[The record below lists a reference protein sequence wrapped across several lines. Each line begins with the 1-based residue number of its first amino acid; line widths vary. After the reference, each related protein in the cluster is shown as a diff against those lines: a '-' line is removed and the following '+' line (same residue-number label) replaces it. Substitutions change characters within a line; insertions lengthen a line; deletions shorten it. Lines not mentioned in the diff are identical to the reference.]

1 MEQDE
6 MGTEIMWKLRANRI
20 KQILSSPITEFGQF
34 TMSRRAGLDFNV
46 GFGSKKNNNVN
57 SLSNSVLLE
66 VAEFALAMNSSQ
78 QDFIMEIL
86 EYNFDFGLQSQHQRD
101 LFICEIMKRVRKP
114 RSCEDAV
121 KFSKEV
127 FQLPG
132 LLPSINVKNQSVR
145 NVNIELS
152 SESRMEECG
161 TAPRCPYSSDETKE
175 HISEKV
181 VVSYPFCK
189 EIGLKLH
196 VNQCQ
201 PNTKLNITKLTNGA
215 MTEVTNVAEKLC
227 GTFEQIFLD
236 LLRHNLDLDSHS
248 GDSDLARDIL
258 ARIPAILEKKTL
270 SGCVEGERYKQ
281 MKHIKNRLVAC
292 SASSAQCAIINRNM
306 GNSSDIEHQNQ
317 LHLKLWKLRASHI
330 QQILS
335 VPHGE
340 HFPFY
345 SYSRCRKL
353 GIDFNVG
360 SGVKQNLDPKLLING
375 IMLELNTFVTTLLS
389 AKKYFITEILEY
401 NFDLDFKNE
410 LNRSAFAQ
418 QIVDKIRVTAKR
430 KYSIP
435 RINRQFEL
443 PDTRC
448 MPDAC
453 FYRTTYCPKCYQ
465 DRNHRLFQDKSD
477 PGHNGH
483 PHPHIMLHTVSADGN
498 CTEQKPP
505 KDLYTGFS
513 TLGKNV
519 MEDYPLCKNIG
530 LNLFVDKDQPKDKL
544 DIHVLTHGTIHEVA
558 NFAKM
563 MCGTKTKIINDI
575 LEHSFNINMQGRAVY
590 PSRMIHSI
598 TSDDG
603 EEAWFNE
610 VFVIPPFPHRQHGHA
625 SKLDDAFAMQR
636 NEMKETVNKRKLA
649 LQTKKERA
657 TLPSHEICF
666 PKKPRGNPW
675 SQTSRFL
682 ICMEIGLD
690 LDVTSKPGKKKKL
703 DLKLLTKAI
712 VLEIYKFAVRKTHH
726 YLPQSLYAILDYN
739 FDLRSQHHRHWEF
752 TMATAFE
759 VQSLV
764 KQYRKKTRQS
774 R

>member
-1 MEQDE
+1 MKTNSLSHHTDLCTSEKAEGDHCHTFPLGESDQDSDKVTNTGYTGKLDHLQSPKRCSLNSDIAGDSKPSYLGYCTPLCTTTEISSSSPTVNSNVNPPFVSQTDERGLCVGEEPRQTPSNASNKHDMEQDE
-6 MGTEIMWKLRANRI
+6 MGTEIMWKLRANRV
-20 KQILSSPITEFGQF
+20 KQILSSPITEFGHF
-34 TMSRRAGLDFNV
+34 TWSKKAGLDFNV
-46 GFGSKKNNNVN
+46 GFGPKKNISVD
-57 SLSNSVLLE
+57 SLSNCVLLE
-66 VAEFALAMNSSQ
+66 VAKFALAMNSSQ

-86 EYNFDFGLQSQHQRD
+86 EYNFDFGLQSQHQRN
-101 LFICEIMKRVRKP
+101 LFTCEIMERVRKL
-114 RSCEDAV
+114 RICEDAV
-121 KFSKEV
+121 RFSEEV

-201 PNTKLNITKLTNGA
+201 PNTKLNITKLTNEA

-270 SGCVEGERYKQ
+270 SGCVKRE
-281 MKHIKNRLVAC
+281 
-292 SASSAQCAIINRNM
+292 
-306 GNSSDIEHQNQ
+306 
-317 LHLKLWKLRASHI
+317 
-330 QQILS
+330 
-335 VPHGE
+335 
-340 HFPFY
+340 
-345 SYSRCRKL
+345 RCRKL

-360 SGVKQNLDPKLLING
+360 SGVKQNLDPKLLTNG

-477 PGHNGH
+477 TCHIGN
-483 PHPHIMLHTVSADGN
+483 PHPHIMLHTVFADGN

-513 TLGKNV
+513 ALGKNV
-519 MEDYPLCKNIG
+519 MEDYPLCKKIG
-530 LNLFVDKDQPKDKL
+530 LNLFVDNNQPKDKL
-544 DIHVLTHGTIHEVA
+544 GIHVLTHGTIHEVA

-575 LEHSFNINMQGRAVY
+575 LEHNFTINMQGRAVY

-625 SKLDDAFAMQR
+625 SKLDDACAMQR

-675 SQTSRFL
+675 SQTSRFP

-690 LDVTSKPGKKKKL
+690 LDVTSKPGKKKK
-703 DLKLLTKAI
+703 T
-712 VLEIYKFAVRKTHH
+712 
-726 YLPQSLYAILDYN
+726 
-739 FDLRSQHHRHWEF
+739 
-752 TMATAFE
+752 
-759 VQSLV
+759 
-764 KQYRKKTRQS
+764 
-774 R
+774 

>member
-1 MEQDE
+1 MATNSLSHHTDLCTSDKAEGDHCHTFPLGESDQDSDKVTNPGYTGKLDHLQSPKSCSLNSDIAGDSEPSYLAYCTPLFTTTEISSSSPTVNSNVNPPFVSQTDERGLCVGEEPRQTPSNASNKHDMEQDE
-6 MGTEIMWKLRANRI
+6 MGTEIIWKLRANCV

-34 TMSRRAGLDFNV
+34 TWSKKAGLEFNV
-46 GFGSKKNNNVN
+46 GFGSKKNINVN
-57 SLSNSVLLE
+57 SLSNCVLLE
-66 VAEFALAMNSSQ
+66 VAKFALAMNSSQ

-86 EYNFDFGLQSQHQRD
+86 EYNFDFGLQSQHERD
-101 LFICEIMKRVRKP
+101 LFTFEIMKRVRKL

-152 SESRMEECG
+152 SESRTEECG

-270 SGCVEGERYKQ
+270 SGCVKGERYKQ
-281 MKHIKNRLVAC
+281 MKRIKNRLVAC

-317 LHLKLWKLRASHI
+317 LHLKLWKLRTSHI

-340 HFPFY
+340 HCPFY

-360 SGVKQNLDPKLLING
+360 SGVKQNLDPKLLTNG

-448 MPDAC
+448 IPDAC

-477 PGHNGH
+477 TGHIGH

-519 MEDYPLCKNIG
+519 MEDYPLCKKIG

-544 DIHVLTHGTIHEVA
+544 DIHHQGNLREEDVLEV
-558 NFAKM
+558 KGKHRHQLM
-563 MCGTKTKIINDI
+563 YKTN
-575 LEHSFNINMQGRAVY
+575 V
-590 PSRMIHSI
+590 
-598 TSDDG
+598 T
-603 EEAWFNE
+603 W
-610 VFVIPPFPHRQHGHA
+610 
-625 SKLDDAFAMQR
+625 
-636 NEMKETVNKRKLA
+636 NKRKWE
-649 LQTKKERA
+649 QKSP
-657 TLPSHEICF
+657 TLV
-666 PKKPRGNPW
+666 PW
-675 SQTSRFL
+675 KSL
-682 ICMEIGLD
+682 I
-690 LDVTSKPGKKKKL
+690 
-703 DLKLLTKAI
+703 
-712 VLEIYKFAVRKTHH
+712 
-726 YLPQSLYAILDYN
+726 
-739 FDLRSQHHRHWEF
+739 
-752 TMATAFE
+752 
-759 VQSLV
+759 
-764 KQYRKKTRQS
+764 
-774 R
+774 